1 MDIKIIVTIIVIMIE
16 IIVIFTIMMIG
27 LQATLRGQSQVCRSW
42 LYTNPPETIDHN
54 ARHQVIKEMYR
65 NFNEVRKKICP
76 ISRLSFVFF
85 QPVHDSSRGPP
96 KTHT

>member
-42 LYTNPPETIDHN
+42 LYTNPPETIETIAHN
-54 ARHQVIKEMYR
+54 Q
-65 NFNEVRKKICP
+65 F
-76 ISRLSFVFF
+76 L
-85 QPVHDSSRGPP
+85 
-96 KTHT
+96 